1 MDKYNEAL
9 KEYTTE
15 LNDETV
21 KLNVEKILH
30 DNLEKNSRSEIY
42 QLLFSCIDLTTLK
55 TTDSNI
61 SVAAFTKRVNDF
73 ENEHPDMKNVAAI
86 CVYPNFAS
94 TVRMNLEVSEVNIA
108 AVSAGFPSSQ
118 TFTEVKV
125 AEFLAGEYQEMC
137 DEIEEIKSACR
148 NAHLKVILETGAL
161 KTASNIKKASI
172 LSMYSGADFIKT
184 STGKLEPAAT
194 LDAAYVMCQAIK
206 EYHDKTGRM
215 VGFKPAGGIVTTEDA
230 VKYYCIVSEI
240 LGPEWLNKQFFRI
253 GASRL
258 ANNLLSSIAGKEM
271 KFF

>member
-125 AEFLAGEYQEMC
+125 AETSMAVADGA
-137 DEIEEIKSACR
+137 DEIDI
-148 NAHLKVILETGAL
+148 VI
-161 KTASNIKKASI
+161 N
-172 LSMYSGADFIKT
+172 
-184 STGKLEPAAT
+184 
-194 LDAAYVMCQAIK
+194 
-206 EYHDKTGRM
+206 
-215 VGFKPAGGIVTTEDA
+215 VGNFLCGN
-230 VKYYCIVSEI
+230 Y
-240 LGPEWLNKQFFRI
+240 
-253 GASRL
+253 
-258 ANNLLSSIAGKEM
+258 
-271 KFF
+271 